1 MDRDHFRRMQPRE
14 IRAAIREGRFN
25 EDTVG
30 LAEGYVQAN
39 LVVVHKDLA
48 LDFLVFCQRNPQ
60 PCPVL
65 EVTDAG
71 VPSLKYMAKGA
82 DIRTDLAMYKIWEK
96 GRCVAEVENI
106 TDYWS
111 DELVGFL
118 LGCSWTFDWALLKA
132 GVRLRH
138 MELGSAAPT
147 YLSNIQCKPAGVFH
161 GPMVV
166 TMRPILKH
174 QVARAF
180 QVSSRYPLAH
190 GAPVHVG
197 DHKQIGIR
205 SLQDEYFDDT
215 GSLTELEA
223 DEVPVFWGCG
233 VTPQAVAVEAQLD
246 FMISHFP
253 GRMFI
258 SDVPVEETAM
268 F

>member
-1 MDRDHFRRMQPRE
+1 MKREELKNLHPRE
-14 IRAAIREGRFN
+14 IRAAMREGRFN

-39 LVVVHKDLA
+39 LVIVPRDLA

-65 EVTDAG
+65 EVTETGAA
-71 VPSLKYMAKGA
+71 SLSYMAADA

-96 GRCVAEVENI
+96 GRCVAEVENV
-106 TDYWS
+106 TDLWN

-118 LGCSWTFDWALLKA
+118 LGCSWSFDWALLKA
-132 GVRLRH
+132 GVGLRH
-138 MELGSAAPT
+138 MQEESAAPA
-147 YLSNIQCKPAGVFH
+147 YLSNIQCKPAGPFH

-166 TMRPILKH
+166 TMRSIHKDE
-174 QVARAF
+174 VARAV

-190 GAPVHVG
+190 GAPVHIG
-197 DHKQIGIR
+197 DPKQIGVDT
-205 SLQDEYFDDT
+205 LEDEYFGDSS
-215 GSLTELEA
+215 SLTKLNP
-223 DEVPVFWGCG
+223 DEVPVFWACG
-233 VTPQAVAVEAQLD
+233 VTPQAVAIEAKLD

-258 SDVPVEETAM
+258 TDVPIEEIAM
-268 F
+268 L

>member
-1 MDRDHFRRMQPRE
+1 MDREELKNMHPSQ
-14 IRAAIREGRFN
+14 IRTAIRSGRFN
-25 EDTVG
+25 ADTVG

-39 LVVVHKDLA
+39 LVVVSKDQA
-48 LDFLVFCQRNPQ
+48 LDFLIFCQRNPQ

-65 EVTDAG
+65 EVTDTGQPA
-71 VPSLKYMAKGA
+71 LNYMAKDA
-82 DIRTDLAMYKIWEK
+82 DIRTDLAMYRIWER

-106 TDYWS
+106 TEYWT
-111 DELVGFL
+111 DNLVGFL
-118 LGCSWTFDWALLKA
+118 LGCSWSFDWALLKA
-132 GVRLRH
+132 GIRLRH
-138 MELGSAAPT
+138 MEQGNAAPT
-147 YLSNIQCKPAGVFH
+147 YLSSIECKPAGVFH

-174 QVARAF
+174 QVSRAV
-180 QVSSRYPLAH
+180 QVSSRYPAAH

-197 DHKQIGIR
+197 DPTQIGIA
-205 SLQDEYFDDT
+205 SLQDEYFGET
-215 GSLTELEA
+215 GTLTALEP

-233 VTPQAVAVEAQLD
+233 VTPQAVAIEARLD

-258 SDVPVEETAM
+258 TDVPIEEIAI

>member
-1 MDRDHFRRMQPRE
+1 MDRADLIGLHPGE
-14 IRAAIREGRFN
+14 IRAAIRDGGFN

-39 LVVVHKDLA
+39 LVVVPQDQA

-65 EVTDAG
+65 EVTDTG
-71 VPSLKYMAKGA
+71 EPGLKYMAEDA

-106 TDYWS
+106 TDYWN

-118 LGCSWTFDWALLKA
+118 LGCSWSFDWALLKA
-132 GVRLRH
+132 GITLRH
-138 MELGSAAPT
+138 MEQDSAAPT
-147 YLSNIQCKPAGVFH
+147 YLSNIQCKPAGVFQ

-166 TMRPILKH
+166 TMRPIAKH
-174 QVARAF
+174 HVARAV

-197 DHKQIGIR
+197 DPRQIGIA
-205 SLQDEYFDDT
+205 SLQDEYLGET
-215 GSLTELEA
+215 GSLTELKP
-223 DEVPVFWGCG
+223 DEVPVFWACG
-233 VTPQAVAVEAQLD
+233 VTPQAVAIEAKLD

-258 SDVPVEETAM
+258 TDVPIEEIAV

>member
-1 MDRDHFRRMQPRE
+1 MDREHLKGRHPRE
-14 IRAAIREGRFN
+14 IRAVIREGGFN

-39 LVVVHKDLA
+39 LVVVPQDQA
-48 LDFLVFCQRNPQ
+48 LDLLIFCQRNPQ

-65 EVTDAG
+65 EVTDTG
-71 VPSLKYMAKGA
+71 EPSLKYMAQDA

-96 GRCVAEVENI
+96 GRCVADVENI

-111 DELVGFL
+111 DELVGVL
-118 LGCSWTFDWALLKA
+118 LGCSWSFDWALLNA
-132 GVRLRH
+132 GIRLRH
-138 MELGSAAPT
+138 MEQGSAAPA
-147 YLSNIQCKPAGVFH
+147 YLSSIQCEPAGVFH
-161 GPMVV
+161 GPVVV

-174 QVARAF
+174 QVARAV
-180 QVSSRYPLAH
+180 QTSSRYPAAH

-197 DHKQIGIR
+197 DPAQIGIA
-205 SLQDEYFDDT
+205 SLQDEYFGET
-215 GSLTELEA
+215 SSLTELEP
-223 DEVPVFWGCG
+223 DEVPVFWACG
-233 VTPQAVAVEAQLD
+233 VTPQAVAIEAHLD

-258 SDVPVEETAM
+258 TDVPIEEIAM